1 MLRPVW
7 PAREEAAAR
16 VGRRWKIKMFSA
28 ADKIRRGAQGVND
41 VAMSIALPKE
51 HPPKRIPTFPQLE
64 RTSVLT
70 LERNETVAVGGGVAT
85 SSRAA
90 ITRMP
95 AHPLWFDTFLT
106 STTYMYTTA
115 VFSNSCSDVSFA
127 AMTDPAPLATY
138 QGRLWALCPAD
149 SVATG
154 SVLEMRLVNAATVNV
169 TIEYTDGA
177 EVRSL
182 HVVGLTTTLA
192 ILTLPAG
199 VWFRVANVDATAA
212 VANRISFRLLAAASD
227 YYLVP
232 RTTLPLELVNSRTPY
247 ADTRCSACAALF
259 TNVTKT
265 VNREGTVLAARM
277 NASRLGFGKGPW
289 NFLQSDLSS
298 VHPAERYFGPLE
310 KGLYTFTAPTA
321 EAEVF
326 TECYA
331 EVDTLVTFPD
341 ILAGVTRFT
350 GLSTIADMSF
360 FNSIVFTDED
370 VATTTNLAVTN
381 SVHLEFRTTSS
392 LFTTGYSAIPLEAY
406 HAAQLA
412 LCSTGYFFENPIHW
426 AALGALLLRG
436 LRAAVPV
443 VAPYIVEKIVGHK
456 APVAPKSTPKSR
468 PQPTKP
474 KAKKA
479 RKARRTRSGKVV
491 VRR

>member
-1 MLRPVW
+1 MI
-7 PAREEAAAR
+7 A
-16 VGRRWKIKMFSA
+16 A

-51 HPPKRIPTFPQLE
+51 YPPKRIPTFPQLE

-70 LERNETVAVGGGVAT
+70 LERNDMVAVGGGVAT

-95 AHPLWFDTFLT
+95 AHPLWFDTYLT
-106 STTYMYTTA
+106 STTYMYVTD
-115 VFSNSCSDVSFA
+115 VFSNSCSDLGFTA
-127 AMTDPAPLATY
+127 TTELAPLATY
-138 QGRLWALCPAD
+138 QGRSWALNP
-149 SVATG
+149 SNVTATAN
-154 SVLEMRLVNAATVNV
+154 VMEMRLVNAATVNL
-169 TIEYTDGA
+169 TIEYTDGG
-177 EVRSL
+177 EVHST
-182 HVVGLTTTLA
+182 HVVGLTTTLVTV
-192 ILTLPAG
+192 TLPAG
-199 VWFRVANVDATAA
+199 VWFRVANVDGVAA
-212 VANRISFRLLAAASD
+212 VANRVAFRLIATSND

-259 TNVTKT
+259 TNVTKV
-265 VNREGTVLAARM
+265 VNREGTVLAARL
-277 NASRLGFGKGPW
+277 NASRLGFSKGPW
-289 NFLQSDLSS
+289 NFVFADLSS

-310 KGLYTFTAPTA
+310 KGLYTYTAPTA

-326 TECYA
+326 AECYT

-341 ILAGVTRFT
+341 TMAGVMRFT

-360 FNSIVFTDED
+360 FNAIVFTDDD
-370 VATTTNLAVTN
+370 VATTTNMAVTN

-436 LRAAVPV
+436 LRAAVPI
-443 VAPYIVEKIVGHK
+443 VAPYIVERLLGPNPPKQRQ
-456 APVAPKSTPKSR
+456 APKVQAR
-468 PQPTKP
+468 QPQPKP
-474 KAKKA
+474 SQPKKA
-479 RKARRTRSGKVV
+479 RKKKARRTKPKKAG
-491 VRR
+491 VR